1 METTVTTTA
10 AAAAQTT
17 NETLL
22 PSFDSYISNGKLLN
36 AINPNTEGTSG
47 AAYEI
52 ELSARIQNAL
62 RAGYPVG
69 QLIAIMALE
78 AQGAE
83 KANRA
88 LRTVRDFLMEEANDR
103 NWCTEFDHF
112 INKIN
117 RHFEA
122 NGLGDYVLEERTQ
135 EYEIEIEIRGVLTT
149 TITQTVTAHSAEE
162 AFEMAAEELN
172 IDREL
177 TDAARRLT
185 FDDTEIVDWSV
196 L

>member
-103 NWCTEFDHF
+103 NWCTEFDQF

>member
-52 ELSARIQNAL
+52 ELSERLQNAL
-62 RAGYPVG
+62 RAGYPLG

-88 LRTVRDFLMEEANDR
+88 LRTVRDFLMTEASER
-103 NWCTEFDHF
+103 GWCSEFDQF
-112 INKIN
+112 INSVN
-117 RHFEA
+117 RHLED

-135 EYEIEIEIRGVLTT
+135 EYEIEIEIRGTLTT
-149 TITQTVTAHSAEE
+149 FVTQTVAAQSPEE
-162 AFEMAAEELN
+162 AFQMASEKLN
-172 IDREL
+172 TDREL
-177 TDAARRLT
+177 TDAARTVT
-185 FDDTEIVDWSV
+185 FDDIEIVDWSV